1 MKKEDI
7 LKKKI
12 SFNSLFP
19 LKTSSNTSQQMKQQP
34 SESTKKPELNYFAG
48 DECSLIEIADL
59 LDKYDVER
67 WQKKFYIETKKINKR
82 KYLAFLKKYVYNKL
96 VIPYLCPY
104 KFNSIIKRKTKIKEN
119 DIPLIYDYYMG
130 NNLLLN
136 QKSLLSMKFR
146 DNEIFIDEYDYL
158 IQYFELKKYYAIMR
172 YLLTFIYNKDPLS
185 MIQNFYYKNHNDKLE
200 RDFKTA
206 VKTICK
212 FKLIDSS
219 KKIIKKK
226 YNYFF
231 IKDVPTKNIPNIT
244 PNYFNNEEEVKILFK
259 KYTFKQKFSKIGEEE
274 EKLPIKKENN
284 KMKDDDYIL
293 KDLTLSLEYPLY
305 NNQFYNISQKEDLF
319 HENKNKNQVYEDEII
334 EINELIDKIDKAEKP
349 KNDNQN
355 NMIKIKTNNKCVT
368 DNLLSINTEKDLFSK
383 KKEIFKKNLNK
394 QNIKINSFNDNSNS
408 NKSSITP
415 LSFKINP
422 KNKLILV
429 KNQKIT
435 TINNNNNIFMR
446 NSFLIN
452 NNQYSSFH
460 TLNSQKK
467 NLKVGSDF
475 IRNLQKKKLKKKTMF
490 QDLLNAIQSPNNFL
504 QRNNIILTNN
514 ADFRFRDLPKIKKED
529 ENFIINKK
537 RLCPYK
543 SFSKKEMKKVISKKN
558 LERHKFRAVLSY
570 EGLIRS
576 KK

>member
-67 WQKKFYIETKKINKR
+67 WQKKFYIETKKISKR
-82 KYLAFLKKYVYNKL
+82 KYLTFLKKYVYNKL